1 MHHRRTLLGLL
12 AAPALTAA
20 SARAQGMPDWRA

>member
-20 SARAQGMPDWRA
+20 SARAQGVPDWRA